1 VSRPESIEGTFLANR
16 GDYEVD
22 IGQRLLRLTTE
33 PIGFRVLVLLNDR
46 SATVGEV
53 AEALELSTDAIAWHL
68 DKLRDE
74 GLIELVGEVLR
85 SGAVEPR
92 YRASVRT
99 LWSDEEWATL
109 SMDERQRLTAWT
121 VEWIHGEIRE
131 AVDAGTFSARP
142 DSHISRNVSFVDEQ
156 GWRELTRI
164 QEEALEAS
172 FVVHAASTERL
183 AEKGEPGIPVLSAM
197 LCCELPPR
205 RGRQGG

>member
-1 VSRPESIEGTFLANR
+1 LANQ
-16 GDYEVD
+16 GDDEVD

-33 PIGFRVLVLLNDR
+33 PTSFRVLVLLNDC
-46 SATVGEV
+46 SATAAEV
-53 AEALELSTDAIAWHL
+53 AEALELSTDGAAWHL

-109 SMDERQRLTAWT
+109 SMDERRRLTAWT
-121 VEWIHGEIRE
+121 VEWIYRELRE
-131 AVDAGTFSARP
+131 AVDTGTFSARA
-142 DSHISRNVSFVDEQ
+142 DSHASRNVAFVDEQ

-172 FVVHAASTERL
+172 FHIHAASAERL
-183 AEKGEPGIPVLSAM
+183 AEKGHPGFPVLSAM
-197 LCCELPPR
+197 FCCELPPHED
-205 RGRQGG
+205 RGQTG